1 VSQQVLIAVNG
12 LSKVFQD
19 AENRVIALN
28 DINLQILEGQIYG
41 IVGMSGAGK
50 STLIRCINRLDTP
63 NRGQILYRG
72 QDILTM
78 DRKTLLKTRRK
89 IGMIFQQFNLF
100 MQRTVSRNIRY
111 PMEIAGVPKKQAD
124 RRVCELLEIV
134 GLEDKA
140 DAYPAQL
147 SGGQRQRVG
156 IARALASNPDVLLCD
171 EATSALDPMTTQ
183 AILSLLQDINR
194 RLGITILLI
203 THEMAV
209 IRQICHRVAILDG
222 GQVAEEGEV
231 DQVFLNTK
239 SEAGKRL
246 FGVLPES
253 EQEDPDVPSLRIVF
267 DGAAAERPIISRLSQ
282 ETGVAVNILSA
293 NMNHLQ
299 GKMYGQMIIQK
310 PVSEDENKT
319 VISFLKQEGLT
330 VREVNTL

>member
-1 VSQQVLIAVNG
+1 MSQQVLIAVNG

-124 RRVCELLEIV
+124 RRVRELLEIV

-183 AILSLLQDINR
+183 AILSLLQAINR

-319 VISFLKQEGLT
+319 VINFLKQEGLT

>member
-1 VSQQVLIAVNG
+1 MSQQVLIAVNG

-63 NRGQILYRG
+63 NQGQILYRG

-319 VISFLKQEGLT
+319 VINFLKQEGLT

>member
-1 VSQQVLIAVNG
+1 MSQQVLIAVNG

-63 NRGQILYRG
+63 NQGQILYRG

-111 PMEIAGVPKKQAD
+111 PMEIAGMPKKQAD

-319 VISFLKQEGLT
+319 VINFLKQEGLT

>member
-1 VSQQVLIAVNG
+1 MSQQVLIAVNG

-140 DAYPAQL
+140 DAYPTQL

>member
-1 VSQQVLIAVNG
+1 
-12 LSKVFQD
+12 
-19 AENRVIALN
+19 
-28 DINLQILEGQIYG
+28 
-41 IVGMSGAGK
+41 M
-50 STLIRCINRLDTP
+50 
-63 NRGQILYRG
+63 
-72 QDILTM
+72 
-78 DRKTLLKTRRK
+78 
-89 IGMIFQQFNLF
+89 
-100 MQRTVSRNIRY
+100 
-111 PMEIAGVPKKQAD
+111 
-124 RRVCELLEIV
+124 
-134 GLEDKA
+134 
-140 DAYPAQL
+140 
-147 SGGQRQRVG
+147 
-156 IARALASNPDVLLCD
+156 
-171 EATSALDPMTTQ
+171 
-183 AILSLLQDINR
+183 
-194 RLGITILLI
+194 
-203 THEMAV
+203 
-209 IRQICHRVAILDG
+209 
-222 GQVAEEGEV
+222 AEEGEV